1 MSSTF
6 VHIWNLLVSH
16 GVVPS
21 EIHEAEEYWNGFTL
35 DEQRAIYRAI
45 RDKIRAGKF
54 VNYHPVYAIRDN
66 APKKPHQGPV
76 NYRGKS
82 KLPKVPIFSA
92 KYNGTWGMYTQ
103 ADITKFHMEL
113 PKD

>member
-21 EIHEAEEYWNGFTL
+21 EIHAAEEYWNGFTL
-35 DEQRAIYRAI
+35 DEQRAIYTAI
-45 RDKIRAGKF
+45 RNKIRAGKF
-54 VNYHPVYAIRDN
+54 INYHPVYAIRDN
-66 APKKPHQGPV
+66 APKKILQGPV

-92 KYNGTWGMYTQ
+92 KYNGSWGMYTQ
-103 ADITKFHMEL
+103 ADIVKFHMEL
-113 PKD
+113 PKN

>member
-35 DEQRAIYRAI
+35 DEQRAIYTAI
-45 RDKIRAGKF
+45 RNKIRASKF
-54 VNYHPVYAIRDN
+54 VNYHPVLAIRDN
-66 APKKPHQGPV
+66 APKKTRQVPT
-76 NYRGKS
+76 NYRGREIPS
-82 KLPKVPIFSA
+82 GLQVFSA
-92 KYNGTWGMYTQ
+92 KYNGTWGMYTE
-103 ADITKFHMEL
+103 ADIEQFRMEL
-113 PKD
+113 PA